1 MSSDG
6 DMQFFVCVARRLNL
20 SNAALE
26 LGLTA
31 SAVSRRLTRLE
42 NRLGVR
48 LLNRTTR
55 RLSLTSDGEVFLLAS
70 HDIIGRIKETEQSLS
85 RASAEPQ
92 GLLRVNA
99 TFQFGREYIAPAI
112 SRFAR
117 TNPEV
122 QVQLELSDA
131 PANMVEEGY
140 DLNIRFGM
148 PSSSRLIVTRL
159 LPNQRVLIAAP
170 SYLRK
175 HGTPTRLEDLT
186 QHQCIILRQERE
198 AYDIWRFDDG
208 EHVRATGQL
217 STNDGEIAVSWVLE
231 GHGIMLRSEWDIARH
246 VRTGRL
252 QVVLPEKTHE
262 AGIYAVYPERLNLSA
277 KVRLF
282 IDLLRETL
290 QPKAD
295 ELSLRQVE

>member
-1 MSSDG
+1 MSSVS
-6 DMQFFVCVARRLNL
+6 DMQFFTCVARHLNL
-20 SNAALE
+20 SEAALE

-31 SAVSRRLTRLE
+31 SAISRRLARLE

-55 RLSLTSDGEVFLLAS
+55 RLSLTSDGETFLLAS
-70 HDIIGRIKETEQSLS
+70 HDIISRVEEAEQSIS
-85 RASAEPQ
+85 RARAEPQ

-99 TFQFGREYIAPAI
+99 TFQFGREYIAPVI
-112 SRFAR
+112 SCFAR

-122 QVQLELSDA
+122 QVQLVLSDA
-131 PANMVEEGY
+131 PANIVEEGY

-159 LPNQRVLIAAP
+159 LPNRRVLVAAP
-170 SYLRK
+170 SYLQK
-175 HGTPTRLEDLT
+175 HGTPTRLKDLT
-186 QHQCIILRQERE
+186 QHQCIVLRQERE
-198 AYDIWRFDDG
+198 AYDIWRFDGG

-217 STNDGEIAVSWVLE
+217 STNDGQIAVNWVLE

-246 VRTGRL
+246 VRAGRL
-252 QVVLPEKTHE
+252 QVVLPEKAHE
-262 AGIYAVYPERLNLSA
+262 VGIYAVYPERLNMSA

-282 IDLLRETL
+282 IDLLREML
-290 QPKAD
+290 QSKKK
-295 ELSLRQVE
+295 ELSIEKSG